1 MLNIEAIERRVADLM
16 DAAIVPGMALAVTNR
31 DEVIYARG
39 FGATSTEPDA
49 PAVGPDTIFRIGSIT
64 KPLTATMLMRLVDD
78 GLLDLDR
85 PVREYVPW
93 LKLMDE
99 DAERII
105 TLRMLLS
112 HTSGLPTAL
121 EYNGWRDPSG
131 LEAYVREV
139 LPALPPVAPP
149 GEIYAYSNPGFNLAG
164 YVAEAVTGTPYAE
177 LMRQYLFEPLGM
189 GRTTFDPL
197 VAMTYPFSQSFVLDE
212 TGRPQVKRPFVDNTG
227 EYPCGFAL
235 STVLDLGKLARLH
248 LNDGCVDGV
257 SLLSA
262 NAVAEMRR
270 LHVELMTLDGRGYGL
285 GMRVRQYKGLRLV
298 GHNGAIAKYG
308 GLWWLVPEA
317 GIAVVMLMNRAPNAW
332 GAADR
337 LLTSLLDDLLELPEP
352 AAESVQ
358 IAAPAGAD
366 DLTGIYLGPS
376 VGLVQVENEGETLS
390 MRWNGRSYRLEAR
403 GDRLFKASNPAGD
416 SHSVGFVRAGEGEI
430 RYLYLDGSPCIR
442 QHYTLESADIS
453 AWERAP
459 GVYRADID
467 TWRLRCEN
475 GQFWIYSEDERA
487 EVPCVLLD
495 ARRFVCDFGLF
506 ELEEDGAGRLT
517 LLGGGGYWRFPKV
530 CELADGDRA

>member
-248 LNDGCVDGV
+248 
-257 SLLSA
+257 
-262 NAVAEMRR
+262 
-270 LHVELMTLDGRGYGL
+270 
-285 GMRVRQYKGLRLV
+285 
-298 GHNGAIAKYG
+298 
-308 GLWWLVPEA
+308 
-317 GIAVVMLMNRAPNAW
+317 
-332 GAADR
+332 
-337 LLTSLLDDLLELPEP
+337 
-352 AAESVQ
+352 
-358 IAAPAGAD
+358 
-366 DLTGIYLGPS
+366 
-376 VGLVQVENEGETLS
+376 
-390 MRWNGRSYRLEAR
+390 
-403 GDRLFKASNPAGD
+403 
-416 SHSVGFVRAGEGEI
+416 
-430 RYLYLDGSPCIR
+430 
-442 QHYTLESADIS
+442 
-453 AWERAP
+453 
-459 GVYRADID
+459 
-467 TWRLRCEN
+467 
-475 GQFWIYSEDERA
+475 
-487 EVPCVLLD
+487 
-495 ARRFVCDFGLF
+495 
-506 ELEEDGAGRLT
+506 
-517 LLGGGGYWRFPKV
+517 
-530 CELADGDRA
+530 

>member
-332 GAADR
+332 GVADR

-352 AAESVQ
+352 AAEPVQ

>member
-352 AAESVQ
+352 AAEPVQ

>member
-332 GAADR
+332 GVADR